1 MKMMFERVLECT
13 TGLEEMLKERSVA
26 VDIKD
31 ILCRFTTDV
40 IGSVAF
46 GLEFNSMKDANI
58 KLRKY
63 GDYTFENSWRKRF
76 SIFLENTFPTRFI
89 NIVNE
94 VGFSSRK
101 KEIETYFVDMI
112 RKTVDYREKNNVFRK
127 DALHLLIQLKNTG
140 RVLGDEEA
148 ALKGDNE
155 NVTGGITMNELA
167 AQAFVFFV
175 AGFETSATTMTFAL
189 LELAQNPVVQEKLR
203 QEIKQTLK
211 QNENKLTYE
220 SLLGMEYLEK
230 VISDMIR
237 KTVDYRE
244 KNNVFRKDALHLLI
258 QLKNTGRVLGDDE
271 ATLKGDNENVTGSIT
286 MNELAAQAFVFFVA
300 GFETSATTMTFAL
313 LELAQNPVVQEKLRQ
328 EIKQTLKQ
336 NDNKLTYESLLGME
350 YLEKVIS
357 ETLRMHPP
365 IHRLARL
372 CNKDFNIPNSDLVI
386 KSQTQVLVPV
396 LAIHND
402 PEYYPN
408 PEKFDPERFSKEAKA
423 CRPSMT
429 YFPFGDGP
437 QNCIGQRFGKL
448 QAKLGLCTVVSN
460 FNVTLNEKT
469 KLPIEYD
476 LITVITVKGNF
487 WLNLE
492 PLEK

>member
-1 MKMMFERVLECT
+1 
-13 TGLEEMLKERSVA
+13 MLKERSVA

-211 QNENKLTYE
+211 QN
-220 SLLGMEYLEK
+220 
-230 VISDMIR
+230 
-237 KTVDYRE
+237 
-244 KNNVFRKDALHLLI
+244 
-258 QLKNTGRVLGDDE
+258 
-271 ATLKGDNENVTGSIT
+271 
-286 MNELAAQAFVFFVA
+286 
-300 GFETSATTMTFAL
+300 
-313 LELAQNPVVQEKLRQ
+313 
-328 EIKQTLKQ
+328 
-336 NDNKLTYESLLGME
+336 DNKLTYESLLGME

-437 QNCIGQRFGKL
+437 RNCIGQRFGKL